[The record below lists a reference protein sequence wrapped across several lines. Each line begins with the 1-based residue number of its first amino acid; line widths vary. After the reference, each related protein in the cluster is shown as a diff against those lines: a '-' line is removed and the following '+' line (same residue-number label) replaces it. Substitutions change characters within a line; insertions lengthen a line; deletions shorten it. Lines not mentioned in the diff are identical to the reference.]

1 MTIIFAMTW
10 EELSNK
16 VMEYLTSYGMK
27 VLAAIVILV
36 LGRWVAKFLTRV
48 AKASMTKAKT
58 DPTLISFLD
67 KLIYISLMAIVIISA
82 LIKLGVNPAGMM
94 AALGAAGL
102 AIGLALQG
110 GLSNFAA
117 GILIIFFRPFKVGD
131 LIEAADAVGTVRSI
145 ELFTTTLITLDN
157 KTVIIPNSQLT
168 SDKIVNFT
176 ETRDLRMDLVFGAG
190 YGDNIDL
197 VKEAC
202 LSVLKNDKRVLASPA
217 PFVGVIEHGDSSIN
231 YAVRPWVKAT
241 DYWDV
246 YFDIHENIK
255 KAFDE
260 KGVNIPY
267 PHREV
272 FVHNVEQGKDKV

>member
-1 MTIIFAMTW
+1 MTIEIAMTW
-10 EELSNK
+10 NEMSDK
-16 VMEYLTSYGMK
+16 ATEYLMSYGMK
-27 VLAAIVILV
+27 VVTAIIILA
-36 LGRWVAKFLTRV
+36 LGRWVAKVLTRV
-48 AKASMTKAKT
+48 AKVSMAKAKT

-67 KLIYISLMAIVIISA
+67 KLIYISLMVIVIISA
-82 LIKLGVNPAGMM
+82 LTQLGVPATGLVTG
-94 AALGAAGL
+94 LGAAGL

-117 GILIIFFRPFKVGD
+117 GILIIFFRPFKIED
-131 LIEAADAVGTVRSI
+131 LIEAADATGVVRSI
-145 ELFTTTLITLDN
+145 ELFTTTLVTLDN

-168 SDKIVNFT
+168 SNKIVNLT

-190 YGDNIDL
+190 YGDSIDL
-197 VKEAC
+197 VKEVC
-202 LSVLKNDKRVLASPA
+202 LDVLKNNKRVLASPP
-217 PFVGVIEHGDSSIN
+217 PFVGVIGHGESSVN
-231 YAVRPWVKAT
+231 YAVRPWVKAS

-246 YFDIHENIK
+246 YFEIHESIK

-272 FVHNVEQGKDKV
+272 FVHNVEQGK